1 MMTINDYLRGLS
13 DAELVRHL
21 DEFSED
27 DEPGWVSLSVSVT
40 PYGSLTKTLVEREI
54 DRRASPA

>member
-1 MMTINDYLRGLS
+1 MTIHDYLRGLS

-21 DEFSED
+21 DEFTADE
-27 DEPGWVSLSVSVT
+27 EPGWVSLSVSVT

-54 DRRASPA
+54 DRRVSPQ